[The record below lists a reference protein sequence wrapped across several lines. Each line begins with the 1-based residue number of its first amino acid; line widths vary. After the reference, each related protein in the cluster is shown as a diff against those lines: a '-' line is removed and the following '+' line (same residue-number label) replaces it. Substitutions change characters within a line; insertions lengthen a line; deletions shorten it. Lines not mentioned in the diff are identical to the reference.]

1 MLKVN
6 ETKPKQNKAKHLFI
20 ATEQK
25 WLKKVLRGKIIQM
38 VVQAWKYRS

>member
-6 ETKPKQNKAKHLFI
+6 ETKPKENKAKHLFI

-25 WLKKVLRGKIIQM
+25 MAEIGPERENYSDG
-38 VVQAWKYRS
+38 RSSMEI